1 MYHFQDIKLLI
12 NNISYACP
20 VLIDNYSV
28 KVCGVTLGVK
38 DKRRLTSLSG
48 LLNDKVG
55 DECLN
60 SSLTFVTSVFSTM
73 TWKQVIAAYLR
84 LHDKAE
90 SSTTIDKHLWVSD
103 KSESLTVP

>member
-1 MYHFQDIKLLI
+1 M
-12 NNISYACP
+12 
-20 VLIDNYSV
+20 
-28 KVCGVTLGVK
+28 TLGVK

-60 SSLTFVTSVFSTM
+60 SSLTFDSSVFSTM

-84 LHDKAE
+84 LIKLKAAPRE
-90 SSTTIDKHLWVSD
+90 VSTYGHQINQSR
-103 KSESLTVP
+103 